1 MDGTVSCIELE
12 DAIDEYEVLGFLGFE
27 RDKINSHKYTEIE
40 SVGSDC
46 ELCVFCLSVLSK
58 TFAIQTKGTNRH
70 SINDLGGT
78 R

>member
-1 MDGTVSCIELE
+1 LKKIE
-12 DAIDEYEVLGFLGFE
+12 DFRVLRFLCCLRE
-27 RDKINSHKYTEIE
+27 RENKFTQIHTEIE

-58 TFAIQTKGTNRH
+58 TFAIQTKGTNKQ
-70 SINDLGGT
+70 SINDVGGA